1 MIRPDR
7 HTNPDYSVINISAFI
22 LKQLNAFYAV
32 SYDSLLKKV
41 IDHLGEESRENYPY
55 ALNFLFL
62 LGKLNYQQ
70 ESDSFTLN
78 YEIK

>member
-7 HTNPDYSVINISAFI
+7 HTNLDYSVLNISAFI
-22 LKQLNAFYAV
+22 LKELNAFYDV
-32 SYDSLLKKV
+32 SYDELLEKV
-41 IDHLGEESRENYPY
+41 MQALGEQAKENYPY

-70 ESDSFTLN
+70 NTDSFKYN
-78 YEIK
+78 EA